1 MAKKARK
8 SKASSKHR
16 AQPAAKPKSA
26 KPRATS
32 ARRPSAKSASTRAP
46 SRAKR
51 AATATPASSA
61 DTSAAV
67 DALMA
72 SLAHP
77 HKPAIELLRRTLL
90 GLDARI
96 AEGVK
101 WNAPSFRTSEY
112 FATVHLRSKL
122 GLGLILHL
130 GAKARALPRGGL
142 AIEDPTRLLQ
152 WLASDRALIEFT
164 GLEDLRRKQRALE
177 AVLRQWVKHV

>member
-16 AQPAAKPKSA
+16 AQPAAKPKAA

-46 SRAKR
+46 SRAKS
-51 AATATPASSA
+51 AAAATPASSA

-130 GAKARALPRGGL
+130 GAKARAPARGL